1 MWRVIPAE
9 SSAQADQVAAK
20 IVEQKIRRG
29 YREGIEK
36 INTG

>member
-1 MWRVIPAE
+1 MWRVISVE
-9 SSAQADQVAAK
+9 SSEQADQVAAK
-20 IVEQKIRRG
+20 IVERKIRRG